1 MKSIKSSVLL
11 FVVLICFTTVK
22 SEIIDRIIAVVGD
35 DIILKSEVEQ
45 YASQKQ
51 IFGFEGNEQE
61 LRENILEE
69 LISSKI
75 LYDTAK
81 NDTTI
86 AVSDEEVQRILD
98 SRINP
103 IIQQVGG
110 EKKFEEIYNTT
121 IADLKR
127 RYRTEIR
134 KNTLVE
140 KLKNKYY
147 SSITVSR
154 REVED
159 YYKNFK
165 DSIPPVKP
173 SVSLS
178 QLVIG
183 FSNDALSQTKAV
195 NMVNEIR
202 DQITDGSITFE
213 KAAETYSSDE
223 SSKLN
228 GGNIGFTSRGDLV
241 PEYERAAYNL
251 DKGEI
256 SGPVKS
262 EYGYHL
268 IRVNEKLGEKIN
280 TSHILI
286 TPEAYVQDDSAAYNF
301 AASIRDSVMNKEMT
315 FEEAVKKYSSDEKSK
330 IYNGQIGV
338 LNLEDLDK
346 KYSEIFESA
355 DIGYITEPLKEKD
368 GYYLYK
374 IMDKKKGHKINIDTD
389 YSIIKNIATDYK
401 RQLEL
406 KKWIDELRKKVYID
420 IKL

>member
-1 MKSIKSSVLL
+1 MIKSSVL
-11 FVVLICFTTVK
+11 FLILIYSLSLR

-45 YASQKQ
+45 YAAQKQ
-51 IFGFEGNEQE
+51 IFGFEGSEQE

-69 LISSKI
+69 LISVKI
-75 LYDTAK
+75 LYDVAK
-81 NDTTI
+81 KDTTI
-86 AVSDEEVQRILD
+86 SVSDEEVQRILD

-127 RYRTEIR
+127 HYRTEIR

-140 KLKNKYY
+140 KLKNNYY
-147 SSITVSR
+147 SSVTVSR
-154 REVED
+154 IEVEE

-178 QLVIG
+178 QLVVG
-183 FSNDALSQTKAV
+183 FSNDALSQSKAV
-195 NMVNEIR
+195 NIINEIR
-202 DQITDGSITFE
+202 DQIISGDISFE
-213 KAAETYSSDE
+213 KAAEMYSSDE

-228 GGNIGFTSRGDLV
+228 GGSIGFTSRGDLV

-251 DKGEI
+251 EKGGI
-256 SGPVKS
+256 SGPVKT

-268 IRVNEKLGEKIN
+268 IRVNDKIGEKIN

-286 TPEAYVQDDSAAYNF
+286 TPEAYIQDDSSTYDF
-301 AASIRDSVMNKEMT
+301 AASLRDSVINREMT
-315 FEEAVKKYSSDEKSK
+315 FEEAVRKYSSDEKSK
-330 IYNGQIGV
+330 AYNGQIGV

-346 KYSEIFESA
+346 KYTDIFESA

-374 IMDKKKGHKINIDTD
+374 VMDKKSGHKININTD
-389 YSIIKNIATDYK
+389 YTLIKNLAAEYK
-401 RQLEL
+401 RQHEL

>member
-1 MKSIKSSVLL
+1 MIKSSVL
-11 FVVLICFTTVK
+11 FLILIYSLSLR

-45 YASQKQ
+45 YAAQKQ
-51 IFGFEGNEQE
+51 IFGFEGSEQE

-69 LISSKI
+69 LISVKI
-75 LYDTAK
+75 LYDVAK
-81 NDTTI
+81 KDTTI
-86 AVSDEEVQRILD
+86 SVSDEEVQRILD

-127 RYRTEIR
+127 HYRTEIR

-140 KLKNKYY
+140 KLKNNYY
-147 SSITVSR
+147 SSVTVSR
-154 REVED
+154 IEVEE

-178 QLVIG
+178 QLVVG
-183 FSNDALSQTKAV
+183 FSNDALSQSKAV
-195 NMVNEIR
+195 NIINEVR
-202 DQITDGSITFE
+202 DQIISGDISFE
-213 KAAETYSSDE
+213 KAAEMYSSDE

-228 GGNIGFTSRGDLV
+228 GGSIGFTSRGDLV

-251 DKGEI
+251 EKGGI
-256 SGPVKS
+256 SGPVKT

-268 IRVNEKLGEKIN
+268 IRVNDKIGEKIN

-286 TPEAYVQDDSAAYNF
+286 TPEAYIQDDSSTYDF
-301 AASIRDSVMNKEMT
+301 AASLRDSVINREMT
-315 FEEAVKKYSSDEKSK
+315 FEEAVRKYSSDEKSK
-330 IYNGQIGV
+330 AYNGQIGV

-346 KYSEIFESA
+346 KYTDIFESA

-374 IMDKKKGHKINIDTD
+374 VMDKKSGHKININTD
-389 YSIIKNIATDYK
+389 YTLIKNLAAEYK
-401 RQLEL
+401 RQHEL

>member
-1 MKSIKSSVLL
+1 MKSPVLFL
-11 FVVLICFTTVK
+11 WLILVVGLRA
-22 SEIIDRIIAVVGD
+22 EIIDRIIAVVGD

-45 YASQKQ
+45 YAAQKK
-51 IFGFEGNEQE
+51 IFGFEGTEQE

-75 LYDTAK
+75 LCDVGRK
-81 NDTTI
+81 DTTI
-86 AVSDEEVQRILD
+86 SVSDEEVQRILD

-110 EKKFEEIYNTT
+110 EKKFEEMYNTT

-127 RYRTEIR
+127 QYRTEIR

-140 KLKNKYY
+140 KMKNNFYG
-147 SSITVSR
+147 SVTVSR
-154 REVED
+154 REVEE
-159 YYKNFK
+159 YYRNFK

-183 FSNDALSQTKAV
+183 FSNDALSRSGALKI
-195 NMVNEIR
+195 VNEIR
-202 DQITDGSITFE
+202 DQIVEGTITFE
-213 KAAETYSSDE
+213 KAAEVYSSDE
-223 SSKLN
+223 SSKFN
-228 GGNIGFTSRGDLV
+228 GGSIGFTSRGDLV

-251 DKGEI
+251 EKGEI
-256 SGPVKS
+256 SGPVRT

-268 IRVNEKLGEKIN
+268 IRLDEKIGEKIS

-286 TPEAYVQDDSAAYNF
+286 TPEAYIQDDSLTYDF
-301 AASIRDSVMNKEMT
+301 ALSIRDSVMSREMT
-315 FEEAVKKYSSDEKSK
+315 FEEAVRKYSSDEKSK

-338 LNLEDLDK
+338 LNLEYLDK
-346 KYSEIFESA
+346 KYTEIFESA
-355 DIGYITEPLKEKD
+355 DIGYVTDPLKEKD

-374 IMDKKKGHKINIDTD
+374 IMDRKDGHEIDINTD
-389 YSIIKNIATDYK
+389 YSVIKNLAAEYK
-401 RQLEL
+401 RQHEL

>member
-1 MKSIKSSVLL
+1 M
-11 FVVLICFTTVK
+11 ICGLSLR

-45 YASQKQ
+45 YAAQKQ
-51 IFGFEGNEQE
+51 IFGFEGSEQE

-69 LISSKI
+69 LISVKI
-75 LYDTAK
+75 LYDVAK
-81 NDTTI
+81 KDTTI
-86 AVSDEEVQRILD
+86 SVSDEEVQRILD

-110 EKKFEEIYNTT
+110 EKKFEEMYNTT

-127 RYRTEIR
+127 IYRTEIR

-140 KLKNKYY
+140 KLKNNYY
-147 SSITVSR
+147 SSVSVSR
-154 REVED
+154 IEVEE

-178 QLVIG
+178 QLVVG
-183 FSNDALSQTKAV
+183 FSNDALSQSKAV
-195 NMVNEIR
+195 NIINEIR
-202 DQITDGSITFE
+202 DQIISGDVTFE

-223 SSKLN
+223 SSKQN
-228 GGNIGFTSRGDLV
+228 GGSIGFTSRGDLV

-251 DKGEI
+251 EKGGI
-256 SGPVKS
+256 SGPVKT

-268 IRVNEKLGEKIN
+268 IRVNEKIGEKIN

-286 TPEAYVQDDSAAYNF
+286 TPEAYIQDDSSTYDF
-301 AASIRDSVMNKEMT
+301 AASIRDSVINREMT
-315 FEEAVKKYSSDEKSK
+315 FEEAVRKYSSDEKSK

-346 KYSEIFESA
+346 KYTDIFESA

-374 IMDKKKGHKINIDTD
+374 VMDKKSGHEISINKD
-389 YSIIKNIATDYK
+389 YTIIKNLATEYK
-401 RQLEL
+401 RQHEL

>member
-1 MKSIKSSVLL
+1 MKLIKSSVLFML
-11 FVVLICFTTVK
+11 FFCGVNLQAEV
-22 SEIIDRIIAVVGD
+22 IDRIIAVVGD

-45 YASQKQ
+45 YAAQKK
-51 IFGFEGNEQE
+51 IFGFEGSEQE

-75 LYDTAK
+75 LYDIAK
-81 NDTTI
+81 KDSTI
-86 AVSDEEVQRILD
+86 SVSDEEVQRILD

-103 IIQQVGG
+103 ILQQVGG
-110 EKKFEEIYNTT
+110 EKKFEEMYNTT

-127 RYRTEIR
+127 LYRTEIR

-140 KLKNKYY
+140 KLKNNFYG
-147 SSITVSR
+147 SVTVSR
-154 REVED
+154 REVEE
-159 YYKNFK
+159 YYNNFK

-183 FSNDALSQTKAV
+183 FSNEALSQSGAV
-195 NMVNEIR
+195 KIVNEIR
-202 DQITDGSITFE
+202 DQIIEGTVSFE
-213 KAAETYSSDE
+213 KAAEIYSSDE

-228 GGNIGFTSRGDLV
+228 GGSIGFTSRGDLV

-251 DKGEI
+251 EAGQI
-256 SGPVKS
+256 SAPVKT

-268 IRVNEKLGEKIN
+268 IRVDEKIGEKIS

-286 TPEAYVQDDSAAYNF
+286 TPEAYVQDDSSTYEF
-301 AASIRDSVMNKEMT
+301 AVSIRDSVMNRQMT
-315 FEEAVKKYSSDEKSK
+315 FEEAVRKYSSDEKSR
-330 IYNGQIGV
+330 IYNGQIGA

-346 KYSEIFESA
+346 KYTDIFESA
-355 DIGYITEPLKEKD
+355 DIGYITEPIKEKD

-374 IMDKKKGHKINIDTD
+374 IMDRKDGHEIDINSD
-389 YSIIKNIATDYK
+389 YTIIKNLAADHK
-401 RQLEL
+401 RQYEL